1 MNAKQ
6 KQGKQSSKPGAAR
19 LLELLIPLGGALAV
33 MLPVA
38 PRFAL
43 EVNDNSGVY
52 LYAGW
57 RILQGD
63 LPYLQLWDHKPP
75 LIFYINALGAA
86 LTPGSQWGIWALELL
101 ALTLAAYLGYKLI
114 KAQFGSLAAGL
125 STVLWLMALFFIFL
139 GGNQT
144 RLDPS
149 AAVWGAVP
157 LYAGGSSREAGTRL
171 FPHWAVG
178 RAGFPD

>member
-1 MNAKQ
+1 MGMNAKQ

-101 ALTLAAYLGYKLI
+101 ALIFHATVRHIRKSHGNALIGLLMNIMQTL
-114 KAQFGSLAAGL
+114 
-125 STVLWLMALFFIFL
+125 LMVVVFYVMFDMPEPPAM
-139 GGNQT
+139 
-144 RLDPS
+144 S
-149 AAVWGAVP
+149 AAP
-157 LYAGGSSREAGTRL
+157 
-171 FPHWAVG
+171 
-178 RAGFPD
+178 